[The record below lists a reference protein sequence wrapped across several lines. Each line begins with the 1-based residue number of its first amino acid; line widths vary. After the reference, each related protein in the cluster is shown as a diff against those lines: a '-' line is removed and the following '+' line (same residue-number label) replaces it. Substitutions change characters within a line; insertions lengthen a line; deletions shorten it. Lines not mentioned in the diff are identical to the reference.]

1 MIFRHPVVVEIEKEA
16 IMPGDPT
23 RMEEKSTAN
32 VRRNPVIYRC
42 PTPDPAQALIFGG
55 GATGGT
61 VHMPDDSL
69 YLLISRS
76 DLWNEKAGMGA
87 IAAVRLRGSP
97 GLFTSQND
105 IRQEC
110 DLSQAKLWFRIET
123 SDGEVRIRL
132 TCLRGRDVVS
142 LEIED
147 DRSSPG
153 SWSLAIENWH
163 EGEAVT
169 RVDDSLLETTHVNL
183 SSCFAEH
190 NQAVGVNASVLG
202 LSDPLLGRAW
212 GLWVYGPASARSDG
226 AGIMTLPPAHC
237 QRALVATAC
246 DAPVSGKDVQDI
258 VSARGR
264 ALARTPADTL
274 EAWHIDH
281 RQWWQRFWES
291 SFIRLQSLS
300 GEAEYEERLWYANL
314 YALACGMGGPYPMR
328 FNGGPFLLE
337 KDCRTWDH
345 GYWGQ
350 NMRLVYFP
358 MLAAGHCDF
367 VREYI
372 DWYLGNSDFVRDQ
385 TKSLF
390 GVDGLAWRETQSF
403 WGADTASSLAEPNGM
418 MHHHFTNNLEFCLL
432 MELYYRA
439 TGDEVFLREQ
449 FFPALRGVLEFFRR
463 YATSGSDGLLH
474 LQPAG
479 AVEIWPQ
486 MIDPQSEICGLHH
499 FLPRAIDWAGQF
511 EENNELIGSWRD
523 FLAHLPAVPIGRWHI
538 ESAYDQGIH
547 DERWLTRSELREDGI
562 YLPAA
567 GQTRER
573 TQRVNMENAELY
585 IVFPWNQV
593 NLDSPEPER
602 RRIESTW
609 NHRTWR
615 YQNNGWAP
623 QKDGFRQFLETKPR
637 LFRDAGFAIL
647 RSGGTPETQIMATL
661 DFGRNI
667 AHAHLDRNQITLAA
681 FGKMFTH
688 GPGSSYNVGKGG
700 IIISDDPK
708 LKSFVQAGSLSQN
721 VVLVDA
727 QNQMPAIGET
737 VAWSDKPDNQ
747 YATARVSGIAPG
759 VEHTRTLALRD
770 GLVIVLDRL
779 ESAEEHTYDF
789 VYHNFGELSPGEG
802 WTSAPAG
809 KPLAETANY
818 ANIIGLNKLTG
829 QGPLHLRWDL
839 TNQVSA
845 SAKTPPPTSPVN
857 LALWQAP
864 VANSEIY
871 TGTTGL
877 NNPNTTRMP
886 DAAPT
891 LFTRARG
898 KTVSFVTVLEPYKEK
913 PSVTSIEAD
922 AENLTIMRNGK
933 PTRISLKDF
942 QSKK

>member
-69 YLLISRS
+69 YLSISRG

-169 RVDDSLLETTHVNL
+169 RVDDSLLETTHVNR

-212 GLWVYGPASARSDG
+212 GLWVYGPASARSGG

-615 YQNNGWAP
+615 YQNNGWA
-623 QKDGFRQFLETKPR
+623 QDTVQLAR
-637 LFRDAGFAIL
+637 LGWREELRHAIREHAGSAQRFPNGLFISPADSKFHGL
-647 RSGGTPETQIMATL
+647 LTATPYFDSA
-661 DFGRNI
+661 GV
-667 AHAHLDRNQITLAA
+667 HLTALQE
-681 FGKMFTH
+681 M
-688 GPGSSYNVGKGG
+688 
-700 IIISDDPK
+700 
-708 LKSFVQAGSLSQN
+708 FVQNQDGLLKLAPAVPESWSGECSLHALDGLR
-721 VVLVDA
+721 VELRVREGL
-727 QNQMPAIGET
+727 PI
-737 VAWSDKPDNQ
+737 W
-747 YATARVSGIAPG
+747 ARI
-759 VEHTRTLALRD
+759 TALRD
-770 GLVIVLDRL
+770 HARLRLKNHRWEALKIRGAGIADALVSSGGIFEAQLTR
-779 ESAEEHTYDF
+779 SAT
-789 VYHNFGELSPGEG
+789 VV
-802 WTSAPAG
+802 
-809 KPLAETANY
+809 
-818 ANIIGLNKLTG
+818 
-829 QGPLHLRWDL
+829 LRWDGVDDEL
-839 TNQVSA
+839 PTPLPVPEVVWPEFRCRGPLAAYRSGHWHDERINHGQIGLAEDGLFPATRRPPVS
-845 SAKTPPPTSPVN
+845 T
-857 LALWQAP
+857 
-864 VANSEIY
+864 
-871 TGTTGL
+871 
-877 NNPNTTRMP
+877 
-886 DAAPT
+886 
-891 LFTRARG
+891 AR
-898 KTVSFVTVLEPYKEK
+898 
-913 PSVTSIEAD
+913 
-922 AENLTIMRNGK
+922 
-933 PTRISLKDF
+933 
-942 QSKK
+942 